1 MKGVREKKIN
11 RLEVPVRQ
19 IIVGVGIKRI
29 NILVAARGIL
39 ETETGMP
46 EVIGSNKLRLLS
58 QVILLM
64 TDCEFPRAKCKNM

>member
-1 MKGVREKKIN
+1 MGKKIN
-11 RLEVPVRQ
+11 RLEVPVKQ

-29 NILVAARGIL
+29 QQYLSCGRGIL

-46 EVIGSNKLRLLS
+46 EVIGSNKLWLLS

-64 TDCEFPRAKCKNM
+64 TDCEFPRAKCKNIWK